1 MKIDLPEV
9 TLIAVSSIRIH
20 ETILALQR
28 SYRDINFAEV
38 KLITHEK
45 PINLPSDIKY
55 EQCNPINNILD
66 YNNLVFSGLYP
77 YVKTSHCLLIQYD
90 GWVIHPQMWNKYWLQ
105 FDFIGAPWVW
115 KEKDYLSVDG
125 KEHIRVGNGGVSI
138 RSHKLLSLP
147 KQYNIPLVCDRGYW
161 NEDGNICV
169 YHRDRF
175 LQLGI
180 KFAPVEIAARFSH
193 ELDCP
198 ENYGIKTFAFHK
210 YLGETNKNLR
220 GI

>member
-66 YNNLVFSGLYP
+66 YNNLVFSGL
-77 YVKTSHCLLIQYD
+77 
-90 GWVIHPQMWNKYWLQ
+90 
-105 FDFIGAPWVW
+105 
-115 KEKDYLSVDG
+115 
-125 KEHIRVGNGGVSI
+125 
-138 RSHKLLSLP
+138 
-147 KQYNIPLVCDRGYW
+147 
-161 NEDGNICV
+161 
-169 YHRDRF
+169 
-175 LQLGI
+175 
-180 KFAPVEIAARFSH
+180 
-193 ELDCP
+193 
-198 ENYGIKTFAFHK
+198 
-210 YLGETNKNLR
+210 
-220 GI
+220 